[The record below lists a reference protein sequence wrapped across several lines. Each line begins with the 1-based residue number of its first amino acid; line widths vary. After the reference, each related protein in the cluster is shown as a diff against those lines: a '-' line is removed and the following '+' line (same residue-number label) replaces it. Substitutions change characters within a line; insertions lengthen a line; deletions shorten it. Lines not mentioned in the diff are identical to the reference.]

1 MASGER
7 KKGIALGY
15 LNLVVTTAVNL
26 LYTPLLIRMLGQGD
40 YGVFQMTNSVVQ
52 ALAVLTMGFDFAYVK
67 FYSVRDARHEESEI
81 RKLNGMYLIIF
92 VCVAA
97 VAVLCGCVLLANV
110 NFLFSKGLNVHERNL
125 AKTLIGIMVYSV
137 AISFPGTV
145 FDSYIMVHE
154 RFAFQQSRQLVTSI
168 MVPVL
173 AVLALFLGFGAIGV
187 AAAKAVM
194 STILLLLNI
203 EYATR
208 KLNMRFSFSSFDT
221 SLFKSLAVFSFWIF
235 LNQVFDIVNN
245 YVPNFLLG
253 ALSSARAVAVFAV
266 ALQIKSL
273 FIPMSS
279 VMLNVFTPKINRMIA
294 TDNDNAGL
302 TKLMTD
308 VGRYQMIVFCFL
320 YGGFV
325 VVGQFFIELWAGSGF
340 EDAYPMILI
349 MTLPLIFDLTQN
361 TGMAIQRARN
371 KQKSRSLVY
380 VVTAIIDIIISV
392 VFIPKYGYWAAV
404 VGYVVSVLLS
414 TGLFMNWYYQHKLG
428 LDIKYFWSKMTPILV
443 TSIIVV
449 AVSFMMVLAFPIK
462 SAKSFLFAGSVYVL
476 LFVVASWFLV
486 ASKNEQKYI
495 KQLFRKLLL
504 H

>member
-15 LNLVVTTAVNL
+15 LNIVVTTVVNL

-235 LNQVFDIVNN
+235 LNQLFDMVNN
-245 YVPNFLLG
+245 YAPNFLLG
-253 ALSSARAVAVFAV
+253 ALSSAKAVAIFAV
-266 ALQIKSL
+266 ALQIRNLFTPLSL
-273 FIPMSS
+273 VLM
-279 VMLNVFTPKINRMIA
+279 NVFVPKINRAVA
-294 TDNDNAGL
+294 TTNDDGEL
-302 TKLMTD
+302 TKLMTR
-308 VGRYQMIVFCFL
+308 VGRYQMIMFCFL

-371 KQKSRSLVY
+371 KQKVRSLIY
-380 VVTAIIDIIISV
+380 VVTSLIDIVISFV
-392 VFIPKYGYWAAV
+392 YIPRYGYWAAT
-404 VGYVVSVLLS
+404 VGYVISLLLS
-414 TGLFMNWYYQHKLG
+414 TGLFMNWYFHCRLG
-428 LDIKYFWSKMTPILV
+428 LNMKYFWSNMVPTLLTSTLV
-443 TSIIVV
+443 LSLCMLLTVV
-449 AVSFMMVLAFPIK
+449 IPVDSLSRF
-462 SAKSFLFAGSVYVL
+462 FLIGCLYTFLY
-476 LFVVASWFLV
+476 LFSSWFFVLSDSERQSVKHVLV
-486 ASKNEQKYI
+486 RCK
-495 KQLFRKLLL
+495 R
-504 H
+504 